1 MGLARGGNRAQLHSG
16 ADASCTDAGIIGG
29 RLQRPVGRLPWC
41 FLLGVTFLAG
51 CGDREGAGNSEETS
65 TAARPER
72 RVAVVDF
79 RIGGDIA
86 AGEEYQFA
94 DVRGLA
100 LLPDDR
106 FVVSDY
112 MAQRV
117 GLYAAGGRFI
127 TEIGGVGE
135 GPGEF
140 DRPWTVAVDPAGSVW
155 VFVYSPGRVGFLTY
169 TPESAGASYL
179 GFLSPDRRPEEQ
191 RRCLSSRK
199 PLFAADGL
207 IGLTSCDGP
216 LHGVR
221 LWVDPDGIVVRE
233 DTLPRHVSGEE
244 LGARRFTFPGTPGSN
259 WVEVLGPFAPADHLA
274 DARSGA
280 YARCVTRRY
289 EIDLYD
295 ERGVRFRTITREQVG
310 PRVSRAER
318 GREEFVVD
326 SLRTAYQ
333 PGDYPDF
340 TVPERKPPIRYLWY
354 DEDGRLWVQLWEAD
368 GDSLATAHVYDHA
381 GDFLFEAQWPLDVS
395 LREGA
400 IRGDAAVGVG
410 TGAFDIP
417 EVVRMTF
424 RESG

>member
-1 MGLARGGNRAQLHSG
+1 MSALQDVVFSLLTGIVRGPP
-16 ADASCTDAGIIGG
+16 G
-29 RLQRPVGRLPWC
+29 RTVGVLLRCSLP
-41 FLLGVTFLAG
+41 GVTLLAG
-51 CGDREGAGNSEETS
+51 CGDRAGVDNSDETS
-65 TAARPER
+65 AADQQER
-72 RVAVVDF
+72 RVADVDF

-100 LLPDDR
+100 LLPDHR

-117 GLYAAGGRFI
+117 GLYASDGRFI

-140 DRPWTVAVDPAGSVW
+140 DRPWTVAVDPRGSVW

-179 GFLSPDRRPEEQ
+179 GFLSPDRRPEER

-221 LWVDPDGIVVRE
+221 LWVDPDGIIVRE
-233 DTLPRHVSGEE
+233 DTLPRHVSGED
-244 LGARRFTFPGTPGSN
+244 LGARRFAFPGTPGSN
-259 WVEVLGPFAPADHLA
+259 WVEVLGPFAPADRLA

-310 PRVSRAER
+310 PRVSNAER
-318 GREEFVVD
+318 SREEFVVD
-326 SLRTAYQ
+326 SLRTAYR

-340 TVPERKPPIRYLWY
+340 TVPDRKPPIKYLWY
-354 DEDGRLWVQLWEAD
+354 DDDGRLWVQLWEAD
-368 GDSLATAHVYDHA
+368 GDSHAMAHVYDDA
-381 GDFLFEAQWPLDVS
+381 GDFLFDAQWPLDVS

-400 IRGDAAVGVG
+400 IRGEAAVGVG

-424 RESG
+424 RKSG

>member
-1 MGLARGGNRAQLHSG
+1 MGGL
-16 ADASCTDAGIIGG
+16 
-29 RLQRPVGRLPWC
+29 LQRSVGAVPWC
-41 FLLGVTFLAG
+41 FLLGVTLLAG
-51 CGDREGAGNSEETS
+51 CGDREGADDPEGTS
-65 TAARPER
+65 AADRPER
-72 RVAVVDF
+72 RVADVDF

-100 LLPDDR
+100 LLPDER

-117 GLYAAGGRFI
+117 GLYASDGRFV

-155 VFVYSPGRVGFLTY
+155 VFSYSRGPYAFLTY
-169 TPESAGASYL
+169 TLEPSGASYL
-179 GFLSPDRRPEEQ
+179 GSLSPHRRPDEQ
-191 RRCLSSRK
+191 VRCLRGK
-199 PLFAADGL
+199 PLFAADRL

-216 LHGVR
+216 LHGTR

-233 DTLPRHVSGEE
+233 DTLPRHLSGEE
-244 LGARRFTFPGTPGSN
+244 LGARRFTFPGAPGSN
-259 WVEVLGPFAPADHLA
+259 WVEVLGPFAPADRLA

-295 ERGVRFRTITREQVG
+295 ERGVRFRTITRELVG
-310 PRVSRAER
+310 PTVSNAER
-318 GREEFVVD
+318 RREEFVVD
-326 SLRTAYQ
+326 SLRSAYR

-340 TVPERKPPIRYLWY
+340 TVPERKPPIKYLWY
-354 DEDGRLWVQLWEAD
+354 DEEGRLWVQLWEED
-368 GDSLATAHVYDHA
+368 GETLATAHVYDHA
-381 GDFLFEAQWPLDVS
+381 GDFLFGAQWPLDVS
-395 LREGA
+395 LRDGA

-410 TGAFDIP
+410 MGPLDIP
-417 EVVRMTF
+417 EIVRMTF
-424 RESG
+424 R